1 MLYTPG
7 RFVGGGLWYGPA
19 AFFCR
24 IATSASSRRPS
35 CVFCS
40 KLFSVSVASLALVA
54 RSPPTPPGD
63 KDLAFV
69 HFIWE
74 VPQKFEIRVLMCL
87 VI

>member
-35 CVFCS
+35 CVFRS
-40 KLFSVSVASLALVA
+40 KLFSVSVASLVLVA

-63 KDLAFV
+63 EDLALDPFNLGS
-69 HFIWE
+69 FA
-74 VPQKFEIRVLMCL
+74 
-87 VI
+87 